1 MQFNGTNCHN
11 QVSSIIATNGVRFSI
26 SIHTQIQTHH
36 QVYLQVFHFIRNEAD
51 FEYEKKT
58 SERNSNKGPNRKQ
71 EATIEM

>member
-26 SIHTQIQTHH
+26 SIHIQIQTHH
-36 QVYLQVFHFIRNEAD
+36 QVYLQVFHFIRNEED
-51 FEYEKKT
+51 FEYEKKNMSGT
-58 SERNSNKGPNRKQ
+58 E